1 MKNLFLIYICLLTI
15 LTSCGNDYLPKPKG
29 YNRIDLPDRGFAT
42 LVPEYPYTFEHSLHS
57 NVEADEFNPQE
68 TSWINLHYEGMEA
81 KVHLTYKPIKGKE
94 ENLKSYLGDAI
105 TLTSKH
111 QIKAYGIEENILMTP
126 HGYTGVVAEL
136 SGEVPTQFQF
146 FVTDST
152 QHFLR
157 GALYFNVANK
167 NDSLAPVIEYIKMD
181 MMHLINTLEF
191 KN

>member
-1 MKNLFLIYICLLTI
+1 MKKFVPIYICSLFLLV
-15 LTSCGNDYLPKPKG
+15 SCGGDYLPKPKG
-29 YNRIDLPDRGFAT
+29 YNRIDLPDRAFAS
-42 LVPEYPYTFEHSLHS
+42 LEEQYPYSFEHSKHS
-57 NVEADEFNPQE
+57 NVESDEFNPNE
-68 TSWINLHYEGMEA
+68 TSWINLYYKDMDA
-81 KVHLTYKPIKGKE
+81 KVHLTYKPIYGKE
-94 ENLKSYLGDAI
+94 ENLKAYLGDAI

-126 HGYTGVVAEL
+126 RGYTGVVAEL
-136 SGEVPTQFQF
+136 TGEVPTQFQF

-167 NDSLAPVIEYIKMD
+167 NDSLAPVIEYIKVD

-191 KN
+191 KK